1 MLAKKQTVLFFLFI
15 GICVSLVL
23 ISLMGQW
30 DGGVFKDIGADDKQ
44 KNSMQESYFKD
55 AKYHLLKDDVPSFNL
70 TSDEL
75 TINSTTE
82 KIFFIKPRGFA
93 FTSANERIDYEGDHG
108 FFNQSAEVLVL
119 EQNTKVNMNV
129 TSADAKKLTYQ
140 MKEDRVHLE
149 NEVKTKT
156 LHEGEGDWI
165 YVNSD
170 EAYFWPQAKRSRYV
184 GHVEGEIDRKRVYED
199 SLSFSSYE
207 LLLNMVDLKADLN
220 ENVVMKKRYLTA
232 TSRRGEI
239 FLENYNKKLKYFA
252 LYDDVKVVEKVM
264 LDGKFIERKAFS
276 EKLEGLPSESKI
288 ILTGYPKVYQ
298 LNDVIK
304 GNKIVLREKTEVVE
318 VDDANTKFKVE

>member
-129 TSADAKKLTYQ
+129 TSADAKKA
-140 MKEDRVHLE
+140 KEAIK
-149 NEVKTKT
+149 N
-156 LHEGEGDWI
+156 G
-165 YVNSD
+165 
-170 EAYFWPQAKRSRYV
+170 
-184 GHVEGEIDRKRVYED
+184 RKIK
-199 SLSFSSYE
+199 SYKCI
-207 LLLNMVDLKADLN
+207 LKSIA
-220 ENVVMKKRYLTA
+220 E
-232 TSRRGEI
+232 
-239 FLENYNKKLKYFA
+239 
-252 LYDDVKVVEKVM
+252 
-264 LDGKFIERKAFS
+264 
-276 EKLEGLPSESKI
+276 
-288 ILTGYPKVYQ
+288 
-298 LNDVIK
+298 
-304 GNKIVLREKTEVVE
+304 
-318 VDDANTKFKVE
+318 